1 MLVKRDITPIE
12 HRPVYKR
19 IETRP
24 VRVAELPEPRNAL
37 QELLCDAEA
46 ERIWQ
51 ITRQTAMGT
60 NQPAGEQQ

>member
-1 MLVKRDITPIE
+1 MSVEPIA

-19 IETRP
+19 IELHP
-24 VRVAELPEPRNAL
+24 VRAKELPEPVNAL
-37 QELLCDAEA
+37 QELLRDAEA